1 MVISVMM
8 NRTWVPLARQCTSAD
23 KMSSFIRIWDDIKN
37 LETSDL
43 VAIFGSSVLGGPI
56 MSGRS
61 RVRLD
66 PGRMALLKDWEKI
79 LLDATTCMYI
89 YTEEFLMEQKSQGK
103 FKPTSRCGL

>member
-1 MVISVMM
+1 
-8 NRTWVPLARQCTSAD
+8 
-23 KMSSFIRIWDDIKN
+23 MSSFIRIWDDIKN

-61 RVRLD
+61 RGRLD

-79 LLDATTCMYI
+79 YYWMQPHVIMYI

>member
-1 MVISVMM
+1 
-8 NRTWVPLARQCTSAD
+8 
-23 KMSSFIRIWDDIKN
+23 MSSFIRIWDDIKN